1 MPPAAV
7 TRRLVAFFTARI
19 ASRFVPPM
27 SPSASTCVYRNSLQY
42 GSSARTASGALIGSG
57 VFQPW
62 MTTCPPLL
70 STAPITLST
79 PTPSARAR
87 ANSRSGLPSLNSA
100 ELAMIFFAPAAR
112 TSRARSTVRMPPP
125 TWHDRAGAICLTI
138 ARLSPRPIAASR
150 SITCTFGNR
159 SNFRT
164 HLKMSSSRIARRSP
178 CTSCTTAPFW
188 RSIDGM
194 SILEAHGN
202 AGCAEVRLQVLH
214 AGFSIVKDRRGERC
228 VGAAGREHV
237 CKMLECAGAAG
248 RNHWNRHGAR
258 DGRGQPAV
266 ESDLRTVP
274 IDRCQQNFARPP
286 VFGLLRPVNRV
297 SIARRAAATHVDGR
311 TIAFPFGIDG
321 DQHGLAAISLGQRR
335 DERRVRQCR
344 RVQADL
350 VRSGVDGCRRVGFRA
365 DAPADRQ
372 RNEQLAGDGANRLG
386 QRATPFQRRRDV
398 EDHELVNAFRVVP
411 SGELGRI
418 AGGPEAFEVDS
429 LHDNAVTYVQTSNDA
444 FRQHL
449 AATPRGS
456 ENCAA
461 PAGRRPQISRGETAR
476 RRPDRAGRWTQ
487 TVGRAW

>member
-1 MPPAAV
+1 
-7 TRRLVAFFTARI
+7 
-19 ASRFVPPM
+19 
-27 SPSASTCVYRNSLQY
+27 
-42 GSSARTASGALIGSG
+42 
-57 VFQPW
+57 
-62 MTTCPPLL
+62 MTTWPPLL
-70 STAPITLST
+70 STAAMTCSM
-79 PTPSARAR
+79 PTASARRR
-87 ANSRSGLPSLNSA
+87 ANSRSGRPSLNS
-100 ELAMIFFAPAAR
+100 EEPAMIWRAPAAS

-125 TWHDRAGAICLTI
+125 TLQINSGAIFRTI
-138 ARLSPRPIAASR
+138 DRLSPAPIAASR
-150 SITCTFGNR
+150 SMTWTFGNR
-159 SNFRT
+159 SKRRT

-214 AGFSIVKDRRGERC
+214 AGFGVVKDRRGESG

-237 CKMLECAGAAG
+237 CKVLECAGAAG
-248 RNHWNRHGAR
+248 CNHWNRHGAR

-274 IDRCQQNFARPP
+274 IDRRQQNFAGPP
-286 VFGLLRPVNRV
+286 VFRLLRPVNRV
-297 SIARRAAATHVDGR
+297 SIARRAAAAHVDGR

-365 DAPADRQ
+365 DAPANRE
-372 RNEQLAGDGANRLG
+372 RNEQLAGDRANRLG
-386 QRATPFQRRRDV
+386 QRAPPFQRRRDV
-398 EDHELVNAFRVVP
+398 EDHELVNPFRVVP

-418 AGGPEAFEVDS
+418 ASGPEAFEVDS
-429 LHDNAVTYVQTSNDA
+429 LYDNAVTYVQTGNDA

-461 PAGRRPQISRGETAR
+461 PAVRRPRISRGEIAR